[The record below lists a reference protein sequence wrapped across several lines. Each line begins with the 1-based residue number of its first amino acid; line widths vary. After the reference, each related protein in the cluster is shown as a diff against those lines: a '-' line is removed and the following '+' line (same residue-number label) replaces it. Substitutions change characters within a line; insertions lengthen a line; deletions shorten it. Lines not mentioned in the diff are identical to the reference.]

1 MNDKNIKIEVVFI
14 GKPQW
19 EAGWPYLGYDNEKT
33 INYIKKHLNEKF
45 SEIGFNY
52 NDIVTTYNSELIKQI
67 KGDIEKADGVI
78 IFTIGHYGEPG
89 IVQAGIEFIESRK
102 PVILANFIYAGDH
115 TFTKIFST
123 VKDKNFQIAYLS
135 SQNIEHFDK
144 MFKNMFNLVRLR
156 GKKILV
162 YAKDAIEMNWNV
174 ILGLFNPERMQIG
187 KNRPEFLDQVTKM
200 RSNEEFEFYTD
211 TIGLDQAHKWRKD
224 EEHYK
229 KILKSVFDVEMIR
242 GDSEEILK
250 YYNKVDTDKAKEI
263 AQKWIKNATIV
274 EPTEKTILN
283 SAKLYLA
290 FRSILK
296 DKEID
301 IFAPDCGTFLLC
313 GALPAYPCMA
323 FFELSK
329 EGKYG
334 ICESDMDSAI
344 SFLFGLYLT
353 GRPGYVSNHTLDMEK
368 NQITYM
374 HCVAPCNLLGSEGPK
389 ALYDIVYHGETHFL
403 GASPRVKFPIG
414 KPVTTIKISVFEKKI
429 SIRTGKIIDNI
440 VDEKGCV
447 CKMLVES
454 NVENII
460 KNYDWS
466 TFGWHRVTFIGDWKE
481 TFIIGA
487 KILGLEIFEE
497 DQ

>member
-1 MNDKNIKIEVVFI
+1 MNDKDVKIEVVFI

-19 EAGWPYLGYDNEKT
+19 EAGWPYLGYDNTKT
-33 INYIKKHLNEKF
+33 IDSIKKHLNEKF
-45 SEIGFNY
+45 RRTTFNY
-52 NDIVTTYNSELIKQI
+52 NEIVTNYNVELIKEI
-67 KGDIEKADGVI
+67 KEDIEGADGVI

-89 IVQAGIEFIESRK
+89 IVQAGVELIETRK
-102 PVILANFIYAGDH
+102 PAILANFIYAGDH

-123 VKDKNFQIAYLS
+123 IKDKGFQIVFLS

-144 MFKNMFNLVRLR
+144 MFENMFNLMRLR

-162 YAKDAIEMNWNV
+162 YAKDTIEMNWQV
-174 ILGLFNPERMQIG
+174 ILGLFNPERRQIA
-187 KNRPEFLDQVTKM
+187 NNHPEFLNRVGEM
-200 RSNEEFEFYTD
+200 RSDEEFEFYTD

-224 EEHYK
+224 EKHYN

-242 GDSEEILK
+242 GDSEEILE
-250 YYNKVDTDKAKEI
+250 YYNKVNIDQANEI
-263 AQKWIKNATIV
+263 AQKWTKNATIV

-283 SAKLYLA
+283 SAKLYIA
-290 FRSILK
+290 FKNILK

-313 GALPAYPCMA
+313 GAFPAYPCMA

-353 GRPGYVSNHTLDMEK
+353 GRPGYVSNQTLDMER

-374 HCVAPCNLLGSEGPK
+374 HCVAPCNLQGADGPQ

-403 GASPRVKFPIG
+403 GASPRVIFPIG

-447 CKMLVES
+447 SKMLVES
-454 NVENII
+454 NVEMIM

-481 TFIIGA
+481 DFMNGA
-487 KILGLEIFEE
+487 KILGLEIVEE
-497 DQ
+497 DI

>member
-1 MNDKNIKIEVVFI
+1 MNDKNINIEVVFI

-19 EAGWPYLGYDNEKT
+19 EAGWPYLGYDNDKT
-33 INYIKKHLNEKF
+33 INSIKKDLNEKF
-45 SEIGFNY
+45 SEIDFNY
-52 NDIVTTYNSELIKQI
+52 NDIITTYNSELIRQI
-67 KGDIEKADGVI
+67 KEDIEKADGVI

-89 IVQAGIEFIESRK
+89 IVQAGIEFIECRK

-123 VKDKNFQIAYLS
+123 VKDKKFQIVFLS
-135 SQNIEHFDK
+135 AQNIEHFDK
-144 MFKNMFNLVRLR
+144 MFENFFNILLLR

-162 YAKDAIEMNWNV
+162 YAKDTIEMNWQV
-174 ILGLFNPERMQIG
+174 ILGLFNPEQRKIV
-187 KNRPEFLDQVTKM
+187 KNHPEFLNQVGKM

-224 EEHYK
+224 EERYRK
-229 KILKSVFDVEMIR
+229 LLREVFDVEMIR
-242 GDSEEILK
+242 GDPDDILK
-250 YYNKVDTDKAKEI
+250 YYNKVNEDDAKEI
-263 AQKWIKNATIV
+263 AQKWIKNANVV
-274 EPTEKTILN
+274 EPTENTVLN

-290 FRSILK
+290 FKSILK

-353 GRPGYVSNHTLDMEK
+353 RRPGYVSNHTLDMER

-374 HCVAPCNLLGSEGPK
+374 HCVAPCNLQGAEGPQ

-414 KPVTTIKISVFEKKI
+414 KPVTTIKIGVFEKKI

-447 CKMLVES
+447 SKMLVES
-454 NVENII
+454 NVEKIM

-481 TFIIGA
+481 DFINGA
-487 KILGLEIFEE
+487 RILGLDIVEE
-497 DQ
+497 DT